1 MEQLAVCFMEG
12 PGLSG
17 VGRDEFSSAVVI
29 THLEVSVC
37 EVYQEM
43 NQWWCA
49 SGEMTACPSL
59 SPNRE
64 PQETT
69 NMSWSQFRQAYK
81 FWLACLTGKAIWLWV
96 FFFFMWI
103 HMYGAGHQQL
113 TQMAFLFCM
122 KFWLTIDTQPHFFSK
137 PPFALASDTS
147 LITLLIC
154 VPREVSNCAVT
165 SHHIV
170 QRHSVWE
177 KACIF
182 HAFQHFVC
190 CVSSPPRPLSAD
202 GVERGVLDAMSELI
216 TFLNWGCLWASCW
229 GRVTKL
235 GY

>member
-1 MEQLAVCFMEG
+1 MLADNLSTSPHRSGNGGGWTEREIKGKRKRESKVNENYHINLVSTFRCSPLFCTDCVIRRAMEQLAVCFMEG

-29 THLEVSVC
+29 RHLEVSVC

-96 FFFFMWI
+96 FFYVNPYVWGWTPTTHTNGIFI
-103 HMYGAGHQQL
+103 LHEIL
-113 TQMAFLFCM
+113 
-122 KFWLTIDTQPHFFSK
+122 IDHRHT
-137 PPFALASDTS
+137 A
-147 LITLLIC
+147 TLLLQTTIC
-154 VPREVSNCAVT
+154 IGEWHKLDHTADLCSPRG
-165 SHHIV
+165 
-170 QRHSVWE
+170 
-177 KACIF
+177 K
-182 HAFQHFVC
+182 
-190 CVSSPPRPLSAD
+190 
-202 GVERGVLDAMSELI
+202 
-216 TFLNWGCLWASCW
+216 
-229 GRVTKL
+229 
-235 GY
+235 